1 MQLESWEEQWK
12 DLSLLQQVI
21 LLNEITQAWKE
32 LFVYLFDRVCTENIY
47 LQGDFFMNKTNN
59 KVS

>member
-1 MQLESWEEQWK
+1 MQLESWEKQWK

-32 LFVYLFDRVCTENIY
+32 LFVYLFIGFALKIFIY
-47 LQGDFFMNKTNN
+47 
-59 KVS
+59 KVIFS